1 MTTLLLLTTVALAGD
16 PNTPHP
22 QKLLPPIASK
32 PAALKLTASEQATVE
47 KDEPIV
53 RSQKHDEGGSG
64 QAVQYVRAPADIV
77 WDVILDYP
85 KYPSRVKN
93 VVSATVY
100 ERSGTTLY
108 VDMQSSIMGFNT
120 AIYSKNAVH
129 RDAGWMAWSLDY
141 RRTSDVKDLTGYW
154 RVEQIQDDP
163 PLTRVDHATNLAIT
177 GVPGFVVNHLTKQ
190 SLVDGT
196 AWVKASAEQLAR

>member
-1 MTTLLLLTTVALAGD
+1 MTALALLATVALAGD
-16 PNTPHP
+16 PDTPHP
-22 QKLLPPIASK
+22 QKLLPPITRK
-32 PAALKLTASEQATVE
+32 PAALALTPAEQAAVE

-53 RSQKHDEGGSG
+53 RSQKHDGGGSG
-64 QAVQYVRAPADIV
+64 QAVQYVNAPANVV

-85 KYPSRVKN
+85 KYPARVKN

-100 ERSGTTLY
+100 ERAGTTVY
-108 VDMQSSIMGFNT
+108 VDMQSSVMGFKT

-154 RVEQIQDDP
+154 RVEQLRDDP

-177 GVPGFVVNHLTKQ
+177 GVPGFVVSYLTKQ

-196 AWVKASAEQLAR
+196 AWVKANAEALSR